1 MEKAMRRSDREI
13 RDIHEIIRIM
23 EQCDVCRLA
32 LNDEE
37 YPYILPVNFGMQ
49 MENGQIVLY
58 FHGADQGRKYDL
70 IRKDNRASFEMD
82 RAHKLVLEGDTGNC
96 TMEYESVMGRG
107 KIEIVPE
114 EEKYEALNL
123 LMRHYHK
130 EDFSFNQKVIPRT
143 TVMKLVVEQITGKAR
158 KKR

>member
-32 LNDEE
+32 FNDEE

-130 EDFSFNQKVIPRT
+130 EDFPFNQKVMPRT